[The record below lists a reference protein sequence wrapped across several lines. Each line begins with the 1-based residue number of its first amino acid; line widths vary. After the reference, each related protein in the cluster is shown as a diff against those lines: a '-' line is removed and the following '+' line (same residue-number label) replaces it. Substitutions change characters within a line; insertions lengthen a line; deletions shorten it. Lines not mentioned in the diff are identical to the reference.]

1 MNNFIDIAHITGTR
15 INSNSCLES
24 YMNVKENQT
33 KSRLSAA
40 EATTDLQV
48 FKESVLNLTSQLEEF
63 LEGAERRK
71 SFLALGQVQS
81 GKTAH
86 LLASVAW
93 AADSRIST
101 AAILTGVTN
110 PLNEQTIGRVA
121 RDLVGLGDH
130 FVKIFRVPTNPKG
143 NDFKSLMSD
152 VRSHVKWRLE
162 SGNIGLSPLPIF
174 VLIKKK
180 ARIDTL
186 AEIYNRLEREFGI
199 SITHM
204 LIDDEAD
211 QATPNAG
218 AFRREVAQ
226 TYEAL
231 SNALQGE
238 SRRILLSYTA
248 TPQAVLLSEKLGNLQ
263 PDQCVLVPPRK
274 GYFGLEQV
282 VSSEFEKNRILV
294 HDWNTQAR
302 NLRSRPRSLEMALID
317 FFVIS
322 WIRFNRP
329 RIFYKNSLATD
340 DLSNRLKSTQML
352 IHESSRQVRH
362 TKMYEFVEDFRKVFA
377 QQLREILSKHSID
390 VDDRLNALGIR
401 ESLDRISRTID
412 VDTDLFKNVATI
424 SELFSLVNGCCIKV
438 VNASSDRPNRHME
451 LPTEDSDWENFRTW
465 ILIGGDI
472 LGRGLTI
479 PQLVST
485 YFLRSSQTPNFDTV
499 AQQMR
504 FCGYRSEYAQSTYLY
519 ATQDTFLSFEYMNMI
534 NSVVWNSAH
543 AWDQNRVN
551 LKKNRPQ
558 IMYASSTK
566 INMEACRR
574 SVRDPDLQDIRINGE
589 TVVSAKDIYRP
600 SFVKANR
607 KVIRSWID
615 NTRSQHGALD
625 DWEIFK
631 NVDSLELQQ
640 LIGDWNASNS
650 ELPRFRAAREI
661 FNHELGELG
670 LGQTNISIAVR
681 SNLID
686 SELADVS
693 SLENFL
699 NSIEVIRT
707 VRAPADLKGLKEWK
721 KSMLSKEIDSMN
733 WPKLQTHIGDEQ
745 RNLRASI
752 STLSTLLI
760 LEPIIGTRERYKR
773 NSGICA
779 GIALTL
785 LAPKEFEVQL
795 LGHQ

>member
-1 MNNFIDIAHITGTR
+1 
-15 INSNSCLES
+15 
-24 YMNVKENQT
+24 
-33 KSRLSAA
+33 
-40 EATTDLQV
+40 
-48 FKESVLNLTSQLEEF
+48 
-63 LEGAERRK
+63 
-71 SFLALGQVQS
+71 
-81 GKTAH
+81 
-86 LLASVAW
+86 
-93 AADSRIST
+93 
-101 AAILTGVTN
+101 
-110 PLNEQTIGRVA
+110 
-121 RDLVGLGDH
+121 
-130 FVKIFRVPTNPKG
+130 
-143 NDFKSLMSD
+143 
-152 VRSHVKWRLE
+152 
-162 SGNIGLSPLPIF
+162 
-174 VLIKKK
+174 
-180 ARIDTL
+180 
-186 AEIYNRLEREFGI
+186 
-199 SITHM
+199 
-204 LIDDEAD
+204 
-211 QATPNAG
+211 
-218 AFRREVAQ
+218 
-226 TYEAL
+226 
-231 SNALQGE
+231 
-238 SRRILLSYTA
+238 
-248 TPQAVLLSEKLGNLQ
+248 
-263 PDQCVLVPPRK
+263 
-274 GYFGLEQV
+274 
-282 VSSEFEKNRILV
+282 
-294 HDWNTQAR
+294 
-302 NLRSRPRSLEMALID
+302 
-317 FFVIS
+317 
-322 WIRFNRP
+322 
-329 RIFYKNSLATD
+329 
-340 DLSNRLKSTQML
+340 
-352 IHESSRQVRH
+352 
-362 TKMYEFVEDFRKVFA
+362 
-377 QQLREILSKHSID
+377 
-390 VDDRLNALGIR
+390 
-401 ESLDRISRTID
+401 
-412 VDTDLFKNVATI
+412 
-424 SELFSLVNGCCIKV
+424 
-438 VNASSDRPNRHME
+438 
-451 LPTEDSDWENFRTW
+451 
-465 ILIGGDI
+465 
-472 LGRGLTI
+472 
-479 PQLVST
+479 
-485 YFLRSSQTPNFDTV
+485 
-499 AQQMR
+499 
-504 FCGYRSEYAQSTYLY
+504 
-519 ATQDTFLSFEYMNMI
+519 MNMI